1 MQRLRRANASEGGRP
16 DPLLSALKS
25 VVARIRVPRLRA
37 RPVFILLVSQL
48 MLGLVIAAIAGF
60 LVLRTRDQALTN
72 AGINLRSQSVLLADQ
87 AERSFEAIEVVLS
100 GLLERLGTR
109 DMRDQ
114 NEFRQSISG
123 MSVYQDL
130 RERKTMLPQLEA
142 IVILDS
148 GGKLVNFSR
157 YWPIPHFDAAGR
169 DYFKALKND
178 PDMQSFI
185 SEPVPNLATGERSA
199 YVARKITGRDGTFLG
214 VLVGA
219 VQLSYFEDLYRS
231 IATAPGFAVA
241 LFRRDGILLARYPHL
256 ALPTGRSFA
265 QGEVFKRLMATGT
278 KGDLVRQT
286 GQMEGIDRLIAGRAL
301 DREPLMVTVATAVD
315 TVLAE
320 WRTQSADLLTTTV
333 ILEMVLAAI
342 GLMTFRRLRADRL
355 LIEARAA
362 RAKAEAGLAV
372 AQERERA
379 AEVFELQNV
388 RFGAALG
395 NMSQALCMF
404 DAEDRLIIA
413 NRRLAEILGV
423 PASRIAPGA
432 TPDDVIRAESSEAG
446 LGPVDSNLLRNS
458 IRQLRD
464 RAVRG
469 SDIRELSDGRTLAVT
484 FAPVDAADWLVTLE
498 DITERRTIEAKMSH
512 MAHHDALTGLPNRVL
527 FHQRL
532 GEAVARSRRGETCAV
547 LFLDLDHFKTVNDTL
562 GHPVG
567 DALLREVTQRLR
579 LETREADTVA
589 RLGGDEFAIVQ
600 SGIEHPKDTTAL
612 AIRLIDAISAPYD
625 LSGHHV
631 NIGTSVGIAIV
642 PDDGDDADQLLR
654 NADMA
659 LYRSKADGRGRYS
672 FFEPNMNATMQARR
686 GLEMDLRDALA
697 TGAFE
702 VFYQPLMTIKRR
714 ALSGFEAL
722 LRWNHPR
729 LGLVPP
735 AEFIPLAEEI
745 GLIIP
750 LGKWVLRQACA
761 DAAKWPGTPKV
772 AVNLSPVQFA
782 SKTLVA
788 DVAAALNDSG
798 LEPSRLELEITE
810 TAMLDDTN
818 ATLAILHRLKD
829 LGIGISMDDFG
840 TGYSSLNYL
849 RRFPFTKVKIDRSF
863 VEGLGGGGDNDAI
876 VAAVTELCQS
886 LGMTTLAEG
895 VETEEQFRQLLQTNC
910 TEAQGYLFSKARPAC
925 EVAAMCERLAD
936 EAST

>member
-1 MQRLRRANASEGGRP
+1 LAS
-16 DPLLSALKS
+16 
-25 VVARIRVPRLRA
+25 
-37 RPVFILLVSQL
+37 
-48 MLGLVIAAIAGF
+48 
-60 LVLRTRDQALTN
+60 
-72 AGINLRSQSVLLADQ
+72 
-87 AERSFEAIEVVLS
+87 
-100 GLLERLGTR
+100 
-109 DMRDQ
+109 
-114 NEFRQSISG
+114 
-123 MSVYQDL
+123 
-130 RERKTMLPQLEA
+130 
-142 IVILDS
+142 
-148 GGKLVNFSR
+148 
-157 YWPIPHFDAAGR
+157 
-169 DYFKALKND
+169 
-178 PDMQSFI
+178 
-185 SEPVPNLATGERSA
+185 
-199 YVARKITGRDGTFLG
+199 
-214 VLVGA
+214 
-219 VQLSYFEDLYRS
+219 
-231 IATAPGFAVA
+231 
-241 LFRRDGILLARYPHL
+241 
-256 ALPTGRSFA
+256 
-265 QGEVFKRLMATGT
+265 
-278 KGDLVRQT
+278 
-286 GQMEGIDRLIAGRAL
+286 
-301 DREPLMVTVATAVD
+301 
-315 TVLAE
+315 
-320 WRTQSADLLTTTV
+320 
-333 ILEMVLAAI
+333 
-342 GLMTFRRLRADRL
+342 
-355 LIEARAA
+355 
-362 RAKAEAGLAV
+362 
-372 AQERERA
+372 
-379 AEVFELQNV
+379 
-388 RFGAALG
+388 
-395 NMSQALCMF
+395 
-404 DAEDRLIIA
+404 
-413 NRRLAEILGV
+413 
-423 PASRIAPGA
+423 
-432 TPDDVIRAESSEAG
+432 
-446 LGPVDSNLLRNS
+446 
-458 IRQLRD
+458 
-464 RAVRG
+464 
-469 SDIRELSDGRTLAVT
+469 
-484 FAPVDAADWLVTLE
+484 
-498 DITERRTIEAKMSH
+498 
-512 MAHHDALTGLPNRVL
+512 
-527 FHQRL
+527 
-532 GEAVARSRRGETCAV
+532 
-547 LFLDLDHFKTVNDTL
+547 
-562 GHPVG
+562 
-567 DALLREVTQRLR
+567 
-579 LETREADTVA
+579 
-589 RLGGDEFAIVQ
+589 
-600 SGIEHPKDTTAL
+600 
-612 AIRLIDAISAPYD
+612 RLIDAISAPDD